1 MASLG
6 SAELDVVGKVG
17 RVTGLVA
24 PDLAGEVTL
33 NLDGSAAAFDAF
45 PADGEEVLVP
55 GTRIVVLDYAAP
67 RTVTVAR
74 IAY

>member
-6 SAELDVVGKVG
+6 ADRDVVGKVG

-24 PDLAGEVTL
+24 PDMAGEVTL
-33 NLDGSAAAFDAF
+33 HLDGGSAAFDAF
-45 PADGEEVLVP
+45 PADGEEILVP
-55 GTRIVVLDYAAP
+55 GIRIVVLDYAAP

>member
-6 SAELDVVGKVG
+6 ADHDVVGKVG

-24 PDLAGEVTL
+24 PDMAGGEVTL
-33 NLDGSAAAFDAF
+33 HLDNGSAAFDAF